1 MLVFLL
7 LSNLSFS
14 GAVQSGI
21 FGGREAKPHS
31 RPYMASLQTGGHHVC
46 GGVLIR
52 QDYVLTAAHCLND
65 RPTEVLLGA
74 HNISMKE
81 GSQQRV
87 KIAAIHKNPLH
98 LNPKEHLYDIML
110 VKLAT
115 KARVNGKVQVLDL
128 PAEGAKGLEC
138 SVAGWGMAAPKSSA
152 QSVLQEAAVQLDDP
166 SQCRCVFGDSGGPLV
181 CQSKLYGIV
190 AYTATRCNSYRYPQ
204 VYMNVSFFLPWI
216 REVLEGSA

>member
-1 MLVFLL
+1 
-7 LSNLSFS
+7 
-14 GAVQSGI
+14 
-21 FGGREAKPHS
+21 
-31 RPYMASLQTGGHHVC
+31 
-46 GGVLIR
+46 
-52 QDYVLTAAHCLND
+52 
-65 RPTEVLLGA
+65 
-74 HNISMKE
+74 MKE

-166 SQCRCVFGDSGGPLV
+166 SQCRCLWRGHYNSKQMLCSFTGGRSGFCQGDSGGPLV